1 VPCVSVIIPAFRARD
16 SLPAALASVAASGLP
31 PAGIEVVLAP
41 DDGDSYDGLPEHG
54 LRLVRCAPDHVASGA
69 GAARN
74 RALARARAPIVAFL
88 DADDSWEP
96 GYLAA
101 LLPLA
106 GRHGVAFGRTRVLCD
121 GRPLI
126 VLPGTERAHLVL
138 DDLGTGASFHPVM
151 ARALAGPF
159 RSLPSQDVLH
169 AAEALSAAGGE
180 APLAPVHYNLHLNPR
195 SATADRGFALRVQG
209 AYARILREI
218 ALGRTRLRP
227 EHREAARAAFEAK
240 ARLNRAYMREGARR
254 PFYAF
259 LSERM
264 ARPAARVTDGSPR

>member
-1 VPCVSVIIPAFRARD
+1 MPCVSVIIPAFRARD

-138 DDLGTGASFHPVM
+138 DD
-151 ARALAGPF
+151 R
-159 RSLPSQDVLH
+159 LPSVDVQV
-169 AAEALSAAGGE
+169 
-180 APLAPVHYNLHLNPR
+180 APREHCLDLLAIW
-195 SATADRGFALRVQG
+195 
-209 AYARILREI
+209 YANTLKRQ
-218 ALGRTRLRP
+218 
-227 EHREAARAAFEAK
+227 
-240 ARLNRAYMREGARR
+240 
-254 PFYAF
+254 
-259 LSERM
+259 SER
-264 ARPAARVTDGSPR
+264 ARPQAWLQSNVKACTAEDASVPSSHPSTSDS

>member
-1 VPCVSVIIPAFRARD
+1 MVDDGSPD
-16 SLPAALASVAASGLP
+16 ETASVAES
-31 PAGIEVVLAP
+31 
-41 DDGDSYDGLPEHG
+41 
-54 LRLVRCAPDHVASGA
+54 VRTELGETTLKIFRQDNLGA

-74 RALARARAPIVAFL
+74 RAVREATSDYLAFL

-169 AAEALSAAGGE
+169 AAEALSAAGG
-180 APLAPVHYNLHLNPR
+180 
-195 SATADRGFALRVQG
+195 TG
-209 AYARILREI
+209 
-218 ALGRTRLRP
+218 
-227 EHREAARAAFEAK
+227 
-240 ARLNRAYMREGARR
+240 
-254 PFYAF
+254 
-259 LSERM
+259 
-264 ARPAARVTDGSPR
+264 